1 MKITENRL
9 RSIVRS
15 VLSEQVDLSKPG
27 DAKELYDELL
37 SLRSN
42 RDLDLFSK
50 LGPDKYA
57 SLLALRDQYASDPSG
72 YGGFFKLT
80 TVPGQH
86 LTKMS
91 WDPVTN
97 KMAHTRPEG
106 NDYMLLPAAAH
117 SVFNR
122 RSGVT
127 SASEIPSMISRR
139 DELEAQF
146 ERSDATDTADAM
158 YGRKRHQVIHKPT
171 GTIVSGGVN
180 RQGSLGT

>member
-9 RSIVRS
+9 RRIVRS
-15 VLSEQVDLSKPG
+15 VLAEQVDLSKPG
-27 DAKELYDELL
+27 DPKSLYDELL

-57 SLLALRDQYASDPSG
+57 SLLALRDQYTSDPSG

-97 KMAHTRPEG
+97 KMTQTQPEG

-127 SASEIPSMISRR
+127 SASEIPIMISRR
-139 DELEAQF
+139 DELEGQF
-146 ERSDATDTADAM
+146 ERRNVTDTADSM
-158 YGRKRHQVIHKPT
+158 YGRKRHQIVHIPT
-171 GTIVSGGVN
+171 GTVVTGGVD
-180 RQGSLGT
+180 RQWSLGT